1 MSSDTTSAGMLAIA
15 SAPGALDGAAG
26 QVAKTATGVKSIV
39 GESKA
44 QVASTLGGLADAV
57 RDIAAKLDGNGA
69 APLAGYVHGAADSV
83 AGWAASVEHKS
94 VDELVD
100 DARSLVRSN
109 PALAVGLAVATG
121 FVVARVARSGR

>member
-1 MSSDTTSAGMLAIA
+1 MTSDTTSAGMPAIA
-15 SAPGALDGAAG
+15 STPGALDGAAVQLG
-26 QVAKTATGVKSIV
+26 KAATGVKSLV
-39 GESKA
+39 VDSKA

-57 RDIAAKLDGNGA
+57 RDIATKLDGNGA
-69 APLAGYVHGAADSV
+69 APLAGYVHSAADSV
-83 AGWAASVEHKS
+83 ADWAATVEHKS

-121 FVVARVARSGR
+121 FVVARIARSGR